1 MNICTMKTL
10 KFNPLWAIAYPTTR
24 EISISAW
31 FCCETS
37 TMDFPQSCII
47 ELGGNQSQLFVDPHF
62 YDFLSTPVKAEL
74 DRVIINESGMQVAY
88 YKYREN
94 E

>member
-1 MNICTMKTL
+1 MIKTI
-10 KFNPLWAIAYPTTR
+10 KFSPLWAIAYPTTR

-31 FCCETS
+31 FCRDAS
-37 TMDFPQSCII
+37 TMNFPQSCTI

-62 YDFLSTPVKAEL
+62 YDFLSIPVKAEL
-74 DRVIINESGMQVAY
+74 DRVILNESGMQVAY
-88 YKYREN
+88 YKYKDN